1 MIDTQGYCTITELSE
16 AFGVS
21 EMTVRRDIAK
31 LAEERGL
38 RSVHG
43 GVTSLAP
50 AALYGSSFL
59 LRSDKRAEIKRQ
71 IAAAAVEFIAPSGI
85 IAIDAGTTAADLI
98 AVLPPDRRLSVV
110 SNSLP
115 VLTGLASSADVE
127 VIGLG
132 GTFHFE
138 SQSFSG
144 PTTVRSIAD
153 LQIGTFFLG
162 ASGVNERG
170 VFCGNDFDA
179 VTKRALIEVSEHVVL
194 LCDSSK
200 FSTTAMARVASLS
213 SVTTVVTDTGVSAEH
228 LSIFQDQGVSV
239 RLVPAGGES

>member
-1 MIDTQGYCTITELSE
+1 MTSARADAPRQGGKARRASILEMIDTQGYCTITELSE

-98 AVLPPDRRLSVV
+98 AV
-110 SNSLP
+110 
-115 VLTGLASSADVE
+115 ASSADVE

-179 VTKRALIEVSEHVVL
+179 VTKRALIEVS
-194 LCDSSK
+194 
-200 FSTTAMARVASLS
+200 
-213 SVTTVVTDTGVSAEH
+213 
-228 LSIFQDQGVSV
+228 
-239 RLVPAGGES
+239 